1 MVAERP
7 DGGGDVCWTYSQ
19 GENGG
24 ENGEHFRLDRMIARN
39 YVFDGTK
46 LIAKRF
52 GELKQ
57 LRLVTRM
64 FGLDH

>member
-52 GELKQ
+52 GELK
-57 LRLVTRM
+57 
-64 FGLDH
+64 